1 MCALALFACGPE
13 ALPRAIAPDPTA
25 APRTPSPRPH
35 TPSPRPRTPS
45 PAALRTAAPTV
56 QADAATPL
64 PPASIVELRTIGS
77 ARARIEVIEFSD
89 YQ

>member
-1 MCALALFACGPE
+1 MAGWICVLALFACGPE

-25 APRTPSPRPH
+25 APRTPSPRP
-35 TPSPRPRTPS
+35 RTPS
-45 PAALRTAAPTV
+45 PEAMRTAAPTV